1 LLEAGKLDV
10 VVLTTTPDELKVGLK
25 LWATDSWREGFE
37 LTAREEFASGLSQE
51 TWRRT
56 QEERPLLQAR

>member
-25 LWATDSWREGFE
+25 LWATESWREGFE
-37 LTAREEFASGLSQE
+37 LTAREEFASGLAQE
-51 TWRRT
+51 TWRRK
-56 QEERPLLQAR
+56 P